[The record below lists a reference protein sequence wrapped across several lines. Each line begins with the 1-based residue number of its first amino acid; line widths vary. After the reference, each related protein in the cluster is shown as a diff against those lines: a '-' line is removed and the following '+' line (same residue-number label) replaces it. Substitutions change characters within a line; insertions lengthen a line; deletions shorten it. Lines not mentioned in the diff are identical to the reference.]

1 MLFLFLSLIQSLGER
16 KQKIPQSFVSM
27 ITSPGFKSFV
37 ERIIVKTAKHD
48 SANMAKEHHF
58 TVDEWDENGAYG
70 VSSNFTS
77 PAKYHQLYA
86 FDTSDE
92 SKDENGAEGIP
103 SGISAPSKVDLTGQP
118 DVFVLIA
125 NKYLDKEKG
134 KGPQGAEYGGEGGS
148 SGLDYFHDEKI
159 DPKGCN
165 SNGMKTESDENG
177 SKGSSSSSAFEY
189 VHDDFIGGKK
199 YYTNTITVMDEEEEE
214 SIQVTADSKLPWE
227 ENSNKNSKELNK
239 VAKDILKVL
248 SSEEIKK
255 LIQSMNEKMRGIKI
269 NKKLGEFFTSDKLK
283 QIAKLYALTLEEE
296 KENVSNYR
304 FTFPFPKPTP
314 KPTVAKFW

>member
-1 MLFLFLSLIQSLGER
+1 
-16 KQKIPQSFVSM
+16 M

-255 LIQSMNEKMRGIKI
+255 I
-269 NKKLGEFFTSDKLK
+269 NSKHE
-283 QIAKLYALTLEEE
+283 
-296 KENVSNYR
+296 
-304 FTFPFPKPTP
+304 
-314 KPTVAKFW
+314 

>member
-1 MLFLFLSLIQSLGER
+1 
-16 KQKIPQSFVSM
+16 M